1 MVALQFL
8 FSQVVCLQEIE
19 EVVPEELA
27 PVPEPEPAPAPEP
40 EPEPAAVPEPEPEP
54 HPEPEPE
61 PAPVPEPEPVKEV
74 KTPKPGKPPRDPKDE
89 GHAKVNKELALMIT
103 EKGGRDLL
111 DVLKEVDDCF
121 LRAAEAGE
129 NVSRMLET
137 RKAHYHSSFSD
148 NVRGTNHKAD
158 NPCSVMLVTY

>member
-1 MVALQFL
+1 MLA
-8 FSQVVCLQEIE
+8 SGLQEIE
-19 EVVPEELA
+19 EVVPEEPA
-27 PVPEPEPAPAPEP
+27 PVPAPTPEPEPEPEPSPAPEP
-40 EPEPAAVPEPEPEP
+40 EPEPVAVPEPD
-54 HPEPEPE
+54 PEPE
-61 PAPVPEPEPVKEV
+61 PAPAPEPEPVKEV
-74 KTPKPGKPPRDPKDE
+74 KTPKPGKPPKGGGGDPNNE

-148 NVRGTNHKAD
+148 NVRGTNKAD
-158 NPCSVMLVTY
+158 NPCSDTFLTF

>member
-1 MVALQFL
+1 ML
-8 FSQVVCLQEIE
+8 
-19 EVVPEELA
+19 PEEPA
-27 PVPEPEPAPAPEP
+27 PAPAPEP
-40 EPEPAAVPEPEPEP
+40 EPEPSPAPEPESEPAVVPEPD
-54 HPEPEPE
+54 PEPE
-61 PAPVPEPEPVKEV
+61 PAPAPEPEPVKEV
-74 KTPKPGKPPRDPKDE
+74 KTPKPGKPPKKGGDPKDE
-89 GHAKVNKELALMIT
+89 GHAKVNKELALTIT

-148 NVRGTNHKAD
+148 NVRGTNNKAD
-158 NPCSVMLVTY
+158 KPFFSYFSNCLGHVYLSGVCGLVGLR